1 VITRINYKK
10 SIDVYETI
18 NRIKDAY
25 QDFYVTINK
34 ARVFLNNW
42 HIIKKILNTQEVYAL
57 STNDTKG
64 LLILYKEKG
73 FRPYVKILAEDSD
86 SQRDLIKFLI
96 WNFSDKD
103 LFIKLKKANPLARI
117 IQRYGFI
124 FQGDRGQ
131 EILLFRKGERKS
143 NKPLGEKDDDNFIQN
158 PRSY

>member
-1 VITRINYKK
+1 MITRINYKK

-18 NRIKDAY
+18 NRIKDVY

-57 STNDTKG
+57 STEDIKG
-64 LLILYKEKG
+64 LLILYREKG

-96 WNFSDKD
+96 WNFSNED
-103 LFIKLKKANPLARI
+103 LFIKLKKNNPLSRI

-131 EILLFRKGERKS
+131 EILLFRKGEKRS
-143 NKPLGEKDDDNFIQN
+143 TKPLGDKNDDSISEIK
-158 PRSY
+158 RLY